1 LQRSAIPEGRFRGLF
16 HILKS
21 AFVPAFLPRYGDLA
35 VNIHGGHS
43 MTSGIKAFSLSLV
56 LAGLLGCVP
65 AYAAGE
71 KASSAQASIS
81 SPQLKTAPANAIEQG
96 EGTVSIN
103 SASAEELA
111 QKMNG
116 VGLKKAQAI
125 VSYRDEF
132 GPFKTLEQLQEVPG
146 IGASLVERNLA
157 RIKL

>member
-1 LQRSAIPEGRFRGLF
+1 
-16 HILKS
+16 
-21 AFVPAFLPRYGDLA
+21 
-35 VNIHGGHS
+35 

-56 LAGLLGCVP
+56 LAGLLGCAP
-65 AYAAGE
+65 AHATAE
-71 KASSAQASIS
+71 
-81 SPQLKTAPANAIEQG
+81 KTAPASAKTTVSSSQPKAAPAKGGEQG
-96 EGTVSIN
+96 EELVSIN
-103 SASAEELA
+103 SAPAEELA

-132 GPFKTLEQLQEVPG
+132 GPFKTLDQLQEVPG

>member
-1 LQRSAIPEGRFRGLF
+1 
-16 HILKS
+16 
-21 AFVPAFLPRYGDLA
+21 
-35 VNIHGGHS
+35 